1 MLKIRSDAIKTLA
14 KTVARTKEKA
24 PKDFLAETES
34 PEIIYFNRKL
44 REAFGLFVAPQNM
57 PLPTSQSAP
66 TKTESDIRKPPEIV
80 VPMPVAEEIA
90 KKEPQREK
98 GIKEKTEEELARR
111 REEAAKKAA
120 EERLRQ
126 EQEKKEAEEKKR
138 QEEEAARKAEEE
150 KARQLAALEA
160 ERAKKA
166 EEELAR
172 RREEAAK
179 KAAERRRQEEEN
191 KKREEE
197 RAANSLPIT
206 LKKLVAKLEEK
217 KAAEGKKAAEIPAQ
231 KIPLEQK
238 RRILESKIA
247 MIRKSELAIV
257 EEKEREIEA
266 RAATKRNELEK
277 NPDRAKEKTLKQ
289 GLWQIEDSRKEIEKQ
304 RWAVEDKINK
314 IKIDAE
320 SVDRQIAEKTRQLEA
335 SEEEI
340 SRISGQVALVRF
352 AAEKIRAEE
361 EILKIIGEKESL
373 APELAV
379 AENKKNDI
387 EKKLADLAEKESLV
401 SQRLNDIETEEARAK
416 DLVQKREIE
425 KSRWQANN
433 DLKSIVEE
441 KWSSEEKLN
450 SAATGLK
457 LVQGKTD
464 SLDAKIES
472 IQNKITAAEIELEEK
487 ELPVH
492 ALRDAIRRLLEEN
505 LVNFNPKI
513 ISRIVQIGKSGGK
526 PNGENKA
533 AAEKTPLEK
542 TDEGKKPATEPAR
555 PQADNPA
562 QNGGTAKKEDGKPM
576 EKIPATN
583 AVLRA
588 EKVLP
593 KENTAQADNPA
604 QNGGTA
610 KKEGKQTT
618 AVAGTGGKPN
628 GESKAAAEKTPLE
641 KTDEGKKPA
650 TEPARPQ
657 ADNPAQNGG
666 TAKKEDGK
674 PMEKIPA
681 TNAVLRAEKVLP
693 KENTAQAAKSDFP
706 KNKAEDF
713 PKKEPPNAAKTDL
726 SKPPAAPATA
736 AAAEDAAGE
745 KPFYGIKTPTS
756 EEIAKMAEHNGSV
769 YRERVEATPARNI
782 RTFDQQNPAK
792 VAAGTTET
800 KKNVPPAEETTIAGI
815 KPVKTTETEPEISED
830 GFAANPENRWQ
841 QIKKTTLPAT
851 AIPPKISLEDDS
863 APIMPEEAAES
874 KKSNLLAR
882 ILIIF
887 AVIAVL
893 GIVLAVILIKNG
905 GEPVVVKDD
914 PKPAGGATSN
924 PPEEKPAAPAI
935 VTTISTVT
943 IYVDNIA
950 NIPSSISPY
959 MRKKF
964 DANGYHALSI
974 IDKSTGKKIGL
985 KQFFNAYKVS
995 APSVLYNSV
1004 KDDCEFFIYANNGK
1018 NRIGFAAGITN
1029 TAMIEPAMAG
1039 WEGSIVKDTEN
1050 LFRLLG
1056 RKALDESG
1064 SFSFADGGTA
1074 SATYKIMNFAPPE
1087 DEFAIAWTNYRQTYF
1102 IFSTSNNSMIK
1113 IFNQLPK

>member
-1 MLKIRSDAIKTLA
+1 
-14 KTVARTKEKA
+14 
-24 PKDFLAETES
+24 
-34 PEIIYFNRKL
+34 
-44 REAFGLFVAPQNM
+44 
-57 PLPTSQSAP
+57 
-66 TKTESDIRKPPEIV
+66 
-80 VPMPVAEEIA
+80 
-90 KKEPQREK
+90 
-98 GIKEKTEEELARR
+98 
-111 REEAAKKAA
+111 
-120 EERLRQ
+120 
-126 EQEKKEAEEKKR
+126 
-138 QEEEAARKAEEE
+138 
-150 KARQLAALEA
+150 
-160 ERAKKA
+160 
-166 EEELAR
+166 
-172 RREEAAK
+172 
-179 KAAERRRQEEEN
+179 
-191 KKREEE
+191 
-197 RAANSLPIT
+197 
-206 LKKLVAKLEEK
+206 
-217 KAAEGKKAAEIPAQ
+217 
-231 KIPLEQK
+231 
-238 RRILESKIA
+238 
-247 MIRKSELAIV
+247 
-257 EEKEREIEA
+257 
-266 RAATKRNELEK
+266 
-277 NPDRAKEKTLKQ
+277 
-289 GLWQIEDSRKEIEKQ
+289 
-304 RWAVEDKINK
+304 
-314 IKIDAE
+314 
-320 SVDRQIAEKTRQLEA
+320 
-335 SEEEI
+335 
-340 SRISGQVALVRF
+340 
-352 AAEKIRAEE
+352 
-361 EILKIIGEKESL
+361 
-373 APELAV
+373 
-379 AENKKNDI
+379 
-387 EKKLADLAEKESLV
+387 
-401 SQRLNDIETEEARAK
+401 
-416 DLVQKREIE
+416 
-425 KSRWQANN
+425 
-433 DLKSIVEE
+433 
-441 KWSSEEKLN
+441 
-450 SAATGLK
+450 
-457 LVQGKTD
+457 
-464 SLDAKIES
+464 
-472 IQNKITAAEIELEEK
+472 
-487 ELPVH
+487 
-492 ALRDAIRRLLEEN
+492 
-505 LVNFNPKI
+505 
-513 ISRIVQIGKSGGK
+513 
-526 PNGENKA
+526 
-533 AAEKTPLEK
+533 
-542 TDEGKKPATEPAR
+542 
-555 PQADNPA
+555 
-562 QNGGTAKKEDGKPM
+562 
-576 EKIPATN
+576 
-583 AVLRA
+583 
-588 EKVLP
+588 
-593 KENTAQADNPA
+593 
-604 QNGGTA
+604 
-610 KKEGKQTT
+610 
-618 AVAGTGGKPN
+618 
-628 GESKAAAEKTPLE
+628 
-641 KTDEGKKPA
+641 
-650 TEPARPQ
+650 
-657 ADNPAQNGG
+657 
-666 TAKKEDGK
+666 
-674 PMEKIPA
+674 MEKIPA

-693 KENTAQAAKSDFP
+693 KENTAQAAKSDFS

-736 AAAEDAAGE
+736 VAAEDAAGE

-792 VAAGTTET
+792 VAASTTET

-905 GEPVVVKDD
+905 GEPVD

-1029 TAMIEPAMAG
+1029 AAMIEPAMAG

-1056 RKALDESG
+1056 RKTLDESS

>member
-1 MLKIRSDAIKTLA
+1 MLKIGSDAIKTLA
-14 KTVARTKEKA
+14 KTVARTKEKT
-24 PKDFLAETES
+24 PKDFLTETES
-34 PEIIYFNRKL
+34 PEITYFNRKL
-44 REAFGLFVAPQNM
+44 REAFGLFTVPQNM
-57 PLPTSQSAP
+57 PLPAGKE
-66 TKTESDIRKPPEIV
+66 TKNNIKTPEPAI
-80 VPMPVAEEIA
+80 PEPAAEEIA
-90 KKEPQREK
+90 KKSEK
-98 GIKEKTEEELARR
+98 ELGALEAERAKKAEEELARR
-111 REEAAKKAA
+111 REEAAKKA
-120 EERLRQ
+120 EEEKKRQ
-126 EQEKKEAEEKKR
+126 EEEKKKAEEKKR

-179 KAAERRRQEEEN
+179 KAEEEKKRQEEE
-191 KKREEE
+191 KKKAEEM
-197 RAANSLPIT
+197 AANSLPIT
-206 LKKLVAKLEEK
+206 LKKLLIKLEEK
-217 KAAEGKKAAEIPAQ
+217 KAAESKKAAEIPAQ

-257 EEKEREIEA
+257 EEKEREIETK
-266 RAATKRNELEK
+266 AAAKRNELEK
-277 NPDRAKEKTLKQ
+277 NPDRTKEKTLKQ
-289 GLWQIEDSRKEIEKQ
+289 SLWQIEDSRKEIEKQ

-340 SRISGQVALVRF
+340 SRISGQEALVRF
-352 AAEKIRAEE
+352 ATVKIRAEE

-373 APELAV
+373 APELAA
-379 AENKKNDI
+379 AENRKNDI
-387 EKKLADLAEKESLV
+387 EKKLADLTEKENLISR
-401 SQRLNDIETEEARAK
+401 RLNDIETEEARAK
-416 DLVQKREIE
+416 DLAQKREIE

-441 KWSSEEKLN
+441 KWSGEEKLN
-450 SAATGLK
+450 SAASGLK
-457 LVQGKTD
+457 LVQEKTD

-472 IQNKITAAEIELEEK
+472 IQNKITATEIELEEK

-492 ALRDAIRRLLEEN
+492 TLRDAIRQLLEEN
-505 LVNFNPKI
+505 SVNFNPKI
-513 ISRIVQIGKSGGK
+513 ISRIVQIGKNGGK
-526 PNGENKA
+526 PNGESKV

-542 TDEGKKPATEPAR
+542 ADEGKNAVAESAQ
-555 PQADNPA
+555 PQANNA
-562 QNGGTAKKEDGKPM
+562 IQNSGTAKKEDDKPI
-576 EKIPATN
+576 EKKPAAGT
-583 AVLRA
+583 VLRA

-593 KENTAQADNPA
+593 KENSPAAANNNPP
-604 QNGGTA
+604 
-610 KKEGKQTT
+610 EGK
-618 AVAGTGGKPN
+618 
-628 GESKAAAEKTPLE
+628 
-641 KTDEGKKPA
+641 
-650 TEPARPQ
+650 TE
-657 ADNPAQNGG
+657 
-666 TAKKEDGK
+666 T
-674 PMEKIPA
+674 
-681 TNAVLRAEKVLP
+681 
-693 KENTAQAAKSDFP
+693 SS
-706 KNKAEDF
+706 
-713 PKKEPPNAAKTDL
+713 KKEPPNEAKTDL
-726 SKPPAAPATA
+726 PKPTVAPATA
-736 AAAEDAAGE
+736 ATVAAKDAAGQ
-745 KPFYGIKTPTS
+745 KPFDEIKAPTS

-769 YRERVEATPARNI
+769 YREQVEAAPARNI
-782 RTFDQQNPAK
+782 RTFDQENLPKTA
-792 VAAGTTET
+792 VIIGET
-800 KKNVPPAEETTIAGI
+800 KKNMPPAEETTIAGI
-815 KPVKTTETEPEISED
+815 KPIKPAETEPEISGD
-830 GFAANPENRWQ
+830 NFAANPENRWQ
-841 QIKKTTLPAT
+841 QIKKTTLPIAS
-851 AIPPKISLEDDS
+851 IPPKISLEDDS
-863 APIMPEEAAES
+863 APIIPEEATGS

-882 ILIIF
+882 ILIVS

-905 GEPVVVKDD
+905 GEAPAVVKNV
-914 PKPAGGATSN
+914 PQTGTPAGGD
-924 PPEEKPAAPAI
+924 PPEESAPAAI

-1029 TAMIEPAMAG
+1029 AAMIEPAMAG
-1039 WEGSIVKDTEN
+1039 WEGSIIKDTEN

-1056 RKALDESG
+1056 RKTLDESG
-1064 SFSFADGGTA
+1064 TFSFADGGTA
-1074 SATYKIMNFAPPE
+1074 SATYKIMDFAPPE
-1087 DEFAIAWTNYRQTYF
+1087 DEFAIAWANYRQTYF
-1102 IFSTSNNSMIK
+1102 IFSTSNNSMAK